1 MSPHISPYLSTSYGR
16 DGTCFLGAFS
26 KPFPQACTSSFP
38 YLPPISPY
46 LPPISPY
53 LPPISLYLPPISPY
67 LPPISPYLPAGVHE
81 LLGAINQR
89 IVRAAMAALD
99 GGDMAALGALME
111 RHRARPRRVHDMSEN
126 WPQARSWTR
135 RRSILTGWRR
145 RSARRS

>member
-26 KPFPQACTSSFP
+26 KPFPQACTSSF
-38 YLPPISPY
+38 
-46 LPPISPY
+46 
-53 LPPISLYLPPISPY
+53 PY

>member
-46 LPPISPY
+46 LP
-53 LPPISLYLPPISPY
+53 
-67 LPPISPYLPAGVHE
+67 AGVHE

-99 GGDMAALGALME
+99 GGDMAALGAQWM
-111 RHRARPRRVHDMSEN
+111 RHRARPRRVHDMSET
-126 WPQARSWTR
+126 WLQARSWTR